1 MSSND
6 LAGDRRDPGSFRD
19 PTSRVFIVGD
29 DVLRGLDARGLADF
43 EAVADSSFFNELL
56 AEGLVVDTERLE
68 QPVAGL
74 EEWDA
79 VLRHHRIPVISY
91 PFEWPFEMLRDAALL
106 QLEVTARGLAEGFI
120 TKDATSYNVQF
131 EGTAPVF
138 IDVGS
143 FEPVRA
149 GEPWYGY
156 RQFCELFLNPLVLQA
171 VGGAGYHSWMR
182 GSLDGISPAEL
193 APLIKGRRRLD
204 RRLLVHVRLHAR
216 AEDRFADAD
225 RERDVGGE
233 LRQAGLGPK
242 VLAAQVENLRRT
254 VAGLRWKAQ
263 RSTWSDYAD
272 RSHYSDDD
280 LGAKDAF
287 VSRTTE
293 ALRPPLVLDLGANDG
308 RFSMLAL
315 EHGAGRAVAVDSDHL
330 VVDRLYRHLRDL
342 GEKRILPLVM
352 DLADPSTGLGW
363 QGRERPG
370 FTDRVRPDLVLALA
384 VVHHLALTDT
394 VPLEMIVD
402 HLAEFDAPLVVEF
415 PHRDDPMAARLLARK
430 RSGLF
435 DHYDVPQWEAALERR
450 FEVFERETAPSG
462 KRTLYRCTPLP

>member
-56 AEGLVVDTERLE
+56 AEGLVVHTERLE

-156 RQFCELFLNPLVLQA
+156 RQ
-171 VGGAGYHSWMR
+171 S
-182 GSLDGISPAEL
+182 
-193 APLIKGRRRLD
+193 
-204 RRLLVHVRLHAR
+204 
-216 AEDRFADAD
+216 
-225 RERDVGGE
+225 
-233 LRQAGLGPK
+233 
-242 VLAAQVENLRRT
+242 
-254 VAGLRWKAQ
+254 
-263 RSTWSDYAD
+263 
-272 RSHYSDDD
+272 
-280 LGAKDAF
+280 
-287 VSRTTE
+287 
-293 ALRPPLVLDLGANDG
+293 ANC
-308 RFSMLAL
+308 S
-315 EHGAGRAVAVDSDHL
+315 
-330 VVDRLYRHLRDL
+330 
-342 GEKRILPLVM
+342 
-352 DLADPSTGLGW
+352 
-363 QGRERPG
+363 
-370 FTDRVRPDLVLALA
+370 
-384 VVHHLALTDT
+384 
-394 VPLEMIVD
+394 
-402 HLAEFDAPLVVEF
+402 
-415 PHRDDPMAARLLARK
+415 
-430 RSGLF
+430 
-435 DHYDVPQWEAALERR
+435 
-450 FEVFERETAPSG
+450 
-462 KRTLYRCTPLP
+462 